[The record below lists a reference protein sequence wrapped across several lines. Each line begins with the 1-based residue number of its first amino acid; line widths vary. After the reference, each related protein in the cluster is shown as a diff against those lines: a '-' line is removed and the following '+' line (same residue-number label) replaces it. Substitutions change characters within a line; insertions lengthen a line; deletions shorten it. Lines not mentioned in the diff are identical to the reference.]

1 MNKKCIGTICTENG
15 ENERY
20 VCDVIGGEYSFDTNY
35 NIIPKIK
42 GLKINFEFS
51 EDDNELGYN
60 TIFSVIKDLNKN
72 RVGFK
77 MEVKEQLYNTIVVIK
92 TVEI

>member
-51 EDDNELGYN
+51 EDDSELGYEVV
-60 TIFSVIKDLNKN
+60 FSVIKELNKK
-72 RVGFK
+72 RAGFK
-77 MEVKEQLYNTIVVIK
+77 MEIKEQLCNTRVSIK